1 MKHAL
6 WDWKAHYK
14 NESVESIFD
23 CMIAEFLLLS
33 GQYVASLEVT
43 QAKYTV
49 DSVDALA
56 QKQMALLADA
66 PHLQKY
72 LDEVELPVIPV
83 LWQMEKNGILLDV
96 AELRQVSTEIDTAL
110 AELTETMKKEVG
122 FDINLNS
129 SVQVGTFLAEKLMV
143 PLKKTK
149 TGKYATNEGEISQY
163 ADSVPFVQ
171 KLLEYRELAKLRSTY
186 IETLI
191 AAVAEDGRIHTTYS
205 QVVASTGRLSSS
217 NPNLQNIP
225 ASTGFGQKIKSC
237 FKAAP
242 GNVLVSFDY
251 SQQELRI
258 LAHLSKEETLL
269 KAFQEGRDV
278 HTTTASEI
286 FHVPYSEVTKE
297 QRMIAKTINFGV
309 IYGMSSF
316 GMSAQLHIPVDTA
329 QKFINEFYSTYP
341 SIRTFYEEFL
351 KEGAKTGSVE
361 TILGRRRF
369 VFESEGKKTIDNS
382 MRRVL
387 INYPIQGS
395 AADLMKKAMVEI
407 HEQVIEK
414 NDDVKLLLQIHDDL
428 VFEVKNDK
436 KSLEDFV
443 KKVHAIMCEVYP
455 LSVPIEVDVK
465 VGENWGQMQKLPS
478 TN

>member
-1 MKHAL
+1 MRHAI

-14 NESVESIFD
+14 NEDAETVFD
-23 CMIAEFLLLS
+23 CLIAEFLLLS
-33 GQYVASLEVT
+33 GQYVASQEVT
-43 QAKYTV
+43 LAKYKLN
-49 DSVDALA
+49 SLEKLA
-56 QKQMALLADA
+56 EKQSALLADE

-72 LDEVELPVIPV
+72 LEDVELPVIPV
-83 LWQMEKNGILLDV
+83 LSQMEKNGIVLDV
-96 AELRQVSTEIDTAL
+96 SELRQVSTEIDTPL
-110 AELTETMKKEVG
+110 TQLTETMKKEVG

-129 SVQVGTFLAEKLMV
+129 STQVGTFLAEKLQV

-149 TGKYATNEGEISQY
+149 TGKYATNEAEISQY
-163 ADSVPFVQ
+163 ADSIPFIQ

-191 AAVAEDGRIHTTYS
+191 AAVAKDGRIHTTYS
-205 QVVASTGRLSSS
+205 QVVASTGRLPSS

-242 GNVLVSFDY
+242 GTVLVSFDY

-269 KAFQEGRDV
+269 KAFQEGKDV

-286 FHVPYSEVTKE
+286 FHVPYGEVTKE

-316 GMSAQLHIPVDTA
+316 GMSAQLHIPVDVA
-329 QKFINEFYSTYP
+329 QKFINEFYATYP
-341 SIRTFYEEFL
+341 SIRTYYDKYL
-351 KEGAKTGSVE
+351 KEGSKTGAVA

-369 VFESEGKKTIDNS
+369 VFEKEGQKTIDNAT
-382 MRRVL
+382 RRVL

-395 AADLMKKAMVEI
+395 AADLMKLAMIKI
-407 HEQVIEK
+407 HQEVLEN
-414 NDDVKLLLQIHDDL
+414 NDDCKLLLQIHDDL
-428 VFEVKNDK
+428 VFEIKNEPELL
-436 KSLEDFV
+436 KSHIE
-443 KKVHAIMCEVYP
+443 KIHNIMCSIYP

-465 VGENWGQMQKLPS
+465 HGENWGEMIKA
-478 TN
+478 

>member
-1 MKHAL
+1 MKHVL

-14 NESVESIFD
+14 NESATEVFD

-33 GQYVASLEVT
+33 GQYVGSLEVT
-43 QAKYTV
+43 QAKYKV
-49 DSVDALA
+49 DSVEKLA
-56 QKQMALLADA
+56 EKQIALLGEA
-66 PHLQKY
+66 PRLERYLQ
-72 LDEVELPVIPV
+72 EVELPIIPV
-83 LWQMEKNGILLDV
+83 LWQMEKNGITLDV
-96 AELRQVSTEIDTAL
+96 TELRTVSTEIDAAV
-110 AELTETMKKEVG
+110 AELTEIMKKEVG

-129 SVQVGTFLAEKLMV
+129 PVQVGTFLAEKLQV

-163 ADSVPFVQ
+163 AESFPFIQ

-191 AAVAEDGRIHTTYS
+191 SAVAEDGRIHTIYS
-205 QVVASTGRLSSS
+205 QVIASTGRLSSS

-269 KAFQEGRDV
+269 KAFQEKKDV

-309 IYGMSSF
+309 VYGMSSF
-316 GMSAQLHIPVDTA
+316 GMSSQLHIPVDVA
-329 QKFINEFYSTYP
+329 QKFITEFYKTYP
-341 SIRTFYEEFL
+341 SIRTYYDEFL
-351 KEGAKTGSVE
+351 KNGAKTGFVE

-369 VFESEGKKTIDNS
+369 VFEKEGQKTIDNS

-395 AADLMKKAMVEI
+395 AADLMKKAMIEI
-407 HEQVIEK
+407 HNEVIEK
-414 NDDVKLLLQIHDDL
+414 NPEVQLLLQIHDDL

-436 KSLEDFV
+436 KFLQEFIE
-443 KKVHAIMCEVYP
+443 KVRTIMCEIYP

-465 VGENWGQMQKLPS
+465 MGENWGEMRPL
-478 TN
+478 